1 MSQEILYTSAPQGL
15 KPGSRGFC
23 TVISTPGMSAGLT
36 EKLESL
42 SGYRQMFSGEHASLN
57 PVNYSHLILNI
68 AGRPYHVLSSI
79 RDAGQDYTQRTNK
92 LAHHVALE
100 PQELR
105 AGGPACALAS
115 PGFCESAFDGRPRYL
130 PTGRLPPPDLPRLTP
145 CHAWKDAAGDAGW
158 AGILAEAACQGG
170 KPVTVIYAPGAE
182 MLPLVEEAL
191 RLVPEAQRWRVTF
204 STYFTKLPIG
214 VDCLWRFMPD
224 GSPEAQSI
232 RRTPHVTVID
242 LTRPLPPLQPS
253 DFVLAARTGT
263 APPVAQSMAF
273 AQPDLRPAAAPRHTP
288 FEPAAFGEPTAAADD
303 YDEAD
308 EDSSGEPPPMEEYQL
323 ERPNVATLSP
333 ARGPKPPFPI
343 ELHPKRSGLSPAMIG
358 MMGATLFLLVTGGIV
373 LAVVFRQNRVAPP
386 AEALSMAV
394 EPRQVAVVIDEKANE
409 EAERKATEAR
419 NAEAVRLAE
428 EKESRRLAELKRQ
441 QEEKEKME
449 AANALAA
456 AIEVVSRRPFEEF
469 DETHKDRILEIP
481 RLERSTVPFKDLTQ
495 IFVASTDDLLLEL
508 LGGDE
513 ILKEGYR
520 FVIDRK
526 KKTKDGD
533 VECVEFPVKL
543 ATKTAGSSQVAVF
556 RLRKNALQFRWES
569 NASDRGANLRLCELQ
584 IRGGSE
590 KRECRLGKPSV
601 VDKPELSLEKKGPD
615 VTLDLPGIQ
624 HLDESRLQVEVKIGD
639 HPAVAISFGKQETL
653 VLAKSNSPE
662 KLEEIELELKLVPSN
677 GGLALSYRPFVYPI
691 ERGKNVEPH
700 PERTEIW
707 GTEFKGRKESNQG
720 SINSLNGKVVKLDS
734 RRKDHNRRAEPGE
747 REIASLL
754 ATRSN
759 ANKDLVD
766 QRVTAIRSQIQSSMD
781 LINRD
786 QAAIDAEIN
795 FFKGRMEWCDKMAA
809 KFEKLDGKSIQV
821 VVNLQLGMDKVC
833 LLKTE

>member
-100 PQELR
+100 PQELQ

-115 PGFCESAFDGRPRYL
+115 PGFCENAFDGRPRYL

-145 CHAWKDAAGDAGW
+145 CYAWKDAAGDAGW
-158 AGILAEAACQGG
+158 AGVLAEAACQGG
-170 KPVTVIYAPGAE
+170 KPVTVIYAPGVE

-191 RLVPEAQRWRVTF
+191 RLVPEAQRWKVTF

-242 LTRPLPPLQPS
+242 LTRPLPALQPS

-263 APPVAQSMAF
+263 APPVAVSMAF
-273 AQPDLRPAAAPRHTP
+273 AQPDLRPAPARHTP
-288 FEPAAFGEPTAAADD
+288 FEPAAFDEPTATTDD
-303 YDEAD
+303 YDD
-308 EDSSGEPPPMEEYQL
+308 EHEGSPGEPPPLEENQL
-323 ERPNVATLSP
+323 QRPNVAPLSP

-358 MMGATLFLLVTGGIV
+358 VMGTTLFLLVTGGIV
-373 LAVVFRQNRVAPP
+373 LAVVLRQNRVAPP

-419 NAEAVRLAE
+419 EAEAIRLAE
-428 EKESRRLAELKRQ
+428 EIETKRLGELKRRQ
-441 QEEKEKME
+441 DEQEKMA

-456 AIEVVSRRPFEEF
+456 AIEVVPRKPFEEF
-469 DETHKDRILEIP
+469 DETHKDRLLELP

-495 IFVASTDDLLLEL
+495 IFVSSPDDLLLEL

-520 FVIDRK
+520 FVIDRP

-543 ATKTAGSSQVAVF
+543 ATKTAGSSQVAAF

-590 KRECRLGKPSV
+590 KRECRLGRPIV

-624 HLDESRLQVEVKIGD
+624 HLEESRLQVEVKIGN
-639 HPAVAISFGKQETL
+639 HPALAIAFGKQETL
-653 VLAKSNSPE
+653 VLAKSRSPE
-662 KLEEIELELKLVPSN
+662 TQDEIELELKLVPSN

-691 ERGKNVEPH
+691 ERAKNVEPH

-707 GTEFKGRKESNQG
+707 GAEFKGRAGTNEASMKAQKGRS
-720 SINSLNGKVVKLDS
+720 VKLEAH
-734 RRKDHNRRAEPGE
+734 RKEHNKRAEPGE
-747 REIASLL
+747 REIAALL

-766 QRVTAIRSQIQSSMD
+766 QRVAAIRSQIQSSMD
-781 LINRD
+781 LINRE
-786 QAAIDAEIN
+786 QAAIDAEVN
-795 FFKGRMEWCDKMAA
+795 FFKGRKEWCEKMAGE
-809 KFEKLDGKSIQV
+809 FEKLNGKPIHVEVYLQV
-821 VVNLQLGMDKVC
+821 GKDKVC